1 MSVNFDRNG
10 HLKPFKEPL
19 SSTVIC
25 CVGFLSIIS
34 GVFLIIAPFII
45 RGFLPIFILYG
56 VLSIVAGCFFTAFG
70 RAAQDLHHIRYMMAR
85 HIIKQGDTPFELIT
99 DEEAARQFVPDEKH

>member
-1 MSVNFDRNG
+1 MSVSYDRNG

-25 CVGFLSIIS
+25 CVGFLFIVS
-34 GVFLIIAPFII
+34 GVFLMIAPFII

-56 VLSIVAGCFFTAFG
+56 VFSIVVGCFFIAFG

-99 DEEAARQFVPDEKH
+99 EEESARQFVPDEKQ

>member
-10 HLKPFKEPL
+10 HLKPFKEPI

-25 CVGFLSIIS
+25 GVGFVSIFS

-45 RGFLPIFILYG
+45 KGFLPIFILYG

-70 RAAQDLHHIRYMMAR
+70 HVAQDLHHIRYMMAR
-85 HIIKQGDTPFELIT
+85 HIIKQGDTPFELIS
-99 DEEAARQFVPDEKH
+99 EEDAAKAFTPEDKQ

>member
-1 MSVNFDRNG
+1 MSVSYDRNG

-25 CVGFLSIIS
+25 CVGFLFIAS
-34 GVFLIIAPFII
+34 GVFLMIAPFII

-56 VLSIVAGCFFTAFG
+56 VLSIVVGCFFIAFG

-85 HIIKQGDTPFELIT
+85 QIIKQGDTPFELIT
-99 DEEAARQFVPDEKH
+99 DEDAAQEFSRDESQ